1 MKICVYFFP
10 ALKHNIV
17 IMKMK
22 FITAIVAFSI
32 TFGFSTVL
40 AGLLGENNETAQKI
54 SSLLKKDIAN
64 GQEMDAVYQSASSPF
79 EYARVVSNYVD
90 NSQAIDDTNLP
101 ADFRIAWQAHMHAWG
116 VHANFLSISSYK
128 KDKMSAEEISQITT
142 EHKYEITTTWL
153 GVLRLARKY
162 DAVIPYNAY

>member
-1 MKICVYFFP
+1 
-10 ALKHNIV
+10 
-17 IMKMK
+17 MKMK

-54 SSLLKKDIAN
+54 SSLLKQDIAN
-64 GQEMDAVYQSASSPF
+64 GYEMDAVYQATPSSF
-79 EYARVVSNYVD
+79 QFAKAVSDYVD
-90 NSQAIDDTNLP
+90 KSQAIDDTNLP
-101 ADFRIAWQAHMHAWG
+101 ADFRIAWQAHMQAWNT
-116 VHANFLSISSYK
+116 HANFLSRNSCMK
-128 KDKMSAEEISQITT
+128 KKMTTEEISQITT

-153 GVLRLARKY
+153 DVLRIARKY

>member
-54 SSLLKKDIAN
+54 SSLLKQDIAN
-64 GQEMDAVYQSASSPF
+64 GQRMDNAYQLGWSSF
-79 EYARVVSNYVD
+79 QYAKMVSDYVD
-90 NSQAIDDTNLP
+90 KSQAIDDTNLP
-101 ADFRIAWQAHMHAWG
+101 ADFRIAWQAHMQAWNT
-116 VHANFLSISSYK
+116 HANFLSRSSCMK
-128 KDKMSAEEISQITT
+128 KKMTAEEISQITK

-153 GVLRLARKY
+153 DVLRIASKY

>member
-40 AGLLGENNETAQKI
+40 AGLLGENTAQKI
-54 SSLLKKDIAN
+54 SSLLKQDIAN
-64 GQEMDAVYQSASSPF
+64 GQEMDAVYQAAPSSF
-79 EYARVVSNYVD
+79 QYAKVVSDYVD
-90 NSQAIDDTNLP
+90 KSQAIDDTNLP
-101 ADFRIAWQAHMHAWG
+101 ADFRIAWQAHMQAWNT
-116 VHANFLSISSYK
+116 HANFLSRSSCMK
-128 KDKMSAEEISQITT
+128 KKMSAEEISQITT
-142 EHKYEITTTWL
+142 GHKYEITTTWL
-153 GVLRLARKY
+153 DVLRLARKY
-162 DAVIPYNAY
+162 DAVIPDNAY

>member
-54 SSLLKKDIAN
+54 SSLLKQDIAN
-64 GQEMDAVYQSASSPF
+64 GQRMDQAYHLGWSSSQF
-79 EYARVVSNYVD
+79 ARVVSDYVD
-90 NSQAIDDTNLP
+90 QSQAIDDTNLP
-101 ADFRIAWQAHMHAWG
+101 ADFTIAWQAHMQAWNT
-116 VHANFLSISSYK
+116 HANFLSRSSCMK
-128 KDKMSAEEISQITT
+128 KKMTAEEISQITT

-153 GVLRLARKY
+153 DVLRIARKY